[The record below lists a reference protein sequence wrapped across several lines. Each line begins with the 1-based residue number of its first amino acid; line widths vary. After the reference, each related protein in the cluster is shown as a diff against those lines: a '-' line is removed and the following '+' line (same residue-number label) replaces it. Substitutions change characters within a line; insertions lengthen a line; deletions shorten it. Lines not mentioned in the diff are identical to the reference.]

1 MGVSFMDISKKIND
15 IVKKVQT
22 DKSFSAKFKS
32 DPVKAIESVL
42 GVNLPDDQ
50 VKALLAGVNTKLA
63 AGKAGGIAGAFKK
76 LFRK

>member
-1 MGVSFMDISKKIND
+1 MSIMDISKQVND
-15 IVKKVQT
+15 IVKKVQS
-22 DKSFSAKFKS
+22 DKSFAAKFKS
-32 DPVKAIESVL
+32 DPVKAIESAL

-50 VKALLAGVNTKLA
+50 IKPLIAGVNTKLA